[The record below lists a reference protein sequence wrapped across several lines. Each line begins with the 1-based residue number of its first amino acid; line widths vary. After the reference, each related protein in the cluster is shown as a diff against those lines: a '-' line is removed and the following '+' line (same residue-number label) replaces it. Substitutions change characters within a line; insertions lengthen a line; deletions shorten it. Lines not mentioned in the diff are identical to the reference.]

1 MKNIGKKIRISPQSS
16 SLVYEDIKALIISQ
30 QFSLHFVPSAPLLIS
45 WSTGLISV
53 VISPQAVRLPFL
65 LLPLR
70 PRHQIPEPFWAC
82 LLWSLWLNPL
92 LLCLCTNSS
101 SLKSPGSKRLIP
113 SPVFAECQG
122 LLSHVQKTII
132 LIHSFKKTYW
142 AVSFL
147 SFSEGK

>member
-16 SLVYEDIKALIISQ
+16 SLVYEDIKALIISTAVPV
-30 QFSLHFVPSAPLLIS
+30 FILCPLHLCIS

-53 VISPQAVRLPFL
+53 VISPQTVRLPFL

-70 PRHQIPEPFWAC
+70 PRHQILSLSEHAFFEAFDWTLCYCAC
-82 LLWSLWLNPL
+82 A
-92 LLCLCTNSS
+92 NSS

-113 SPVFAECQG
+113 SPVLQSARVSS
-122 LLSHVQKTII
+122 SHVQKTII